1 MMNIINVLKI
11 LLLFFHSSHTFEN
24 HKLSTQSSYLSKRS
38 GSNLTLHCNSN
49 YEPILCLW
57 KTSYGH
63 VYTLSNGVLAERGRL
78 AHVPW
83 KGCAMEILG
92 VQKRDSGKW
101 ECEVGVVIGDDFV
114 TSTENIVLAIT
125 DKETNKQVTQSTN
138 TSTNRKSSTSGIREV
153 GDDVIMHCSGTSG
166 VVSLCRWKTPYHS
179 TYIVGQGI
187 YVERGR
193 IQWRGKDP
201 EKDCTIRISSLE
213 MRDAGVWTCEIGFGG
228 NNYNDLIIQTKD
240 YRINIEAPLK
250 LSTPT
255 ILTEKDQAT
264 LVCHANKEFDTCKW
278 KTPYG
283 SIFTFKDPQSSH
295 ENGRLSFY
303 SFRSSKTDCGI
314 MIERVELRDNG
325 DWVCLVEANN
335 NGKIHQK
342 SSEIL
347 SLRSKSSDNLLDES
361 INNDYSTDLDY
372 GYSPLDIDAIDY
384 VNGDFDKVS
393 SISSSSI
400 SSSPPFHVPFTS
412 LFQKKNPETSTM
424 TVRTS
429 SNTPQTRRSFR
440 RKISTTISSKTLN
453 PNKREPSK
461 PELLLQRTPK
471 TQQNYRLSN
480 PRLNNPSTTINQI
493 ELKKLS
499 TSSQPIST
507 KAPSTSTTDNPSS
520 FPHPFRT
527 TSVIKS
533 ISSVYTPDKGRIL
546 VSISFKPTDKTNTDP
561 PTVLVNGNPSQE
573 SENNQERETAKRKAI
588 QRERERQRRLDKEKE
603 EIRRREEE
611 RERELKRQREKQEE
625 DMRNRKAAEDELR
638 RIKKEEEDKL
648 RRKIDEEERRR
659 KAEEERLMILKV
671 EEEEKL
677 RMKKVEEERLRRLK
691 EEEESLRTI
700 KEEQDRLK
708 RIKEEEARFK
718 RIEQDRLKRIKEEE
732 ERLKRIKEEQE
743 RLKRTK
749 EEEDRQT
756 KKSEGGRGSI
766 ETNQRR
772 RRETKTGERGRIPI
786 ETNQGRGGESKKDK
800 RGRATPE
807 KGSRTSSSKKKRA
820 RASTAKKK
828 EGTSRGVTET
838 KRTRIGTRDTK
849 KRTREALK
857 KQKELEE
864 KLERQKK
871 EQEEELK
878 KQKEW
883 EEEQERKKKEEEKQE
898 LNRTKELEREL
909 QKRRLEQQEEEI
921 RRRKNQELRRRTE
934 IELQKRRHE
943 QERIKKEPDED
954 LKLSKEEHER
964 EKIIREHERRKKFD
978 RKRLT
983 NLEKERQRYVD
994 QQQQLLKKERRQ
1006 FEVNRRR
1013 KLRRERYKGIKAER
1027 RIQIEPTNE
1036 PVPSTRSKEST
1047 QASIGRKRIVVIDR
1061 DEPIGTRQNVQNID
1075 TRRRFYLNEGNTAI
1089 RRKKVNL
1096 EGERLAPKIIK
1107 SVEMSTSV
1115 KSTVREEVRQVKE
1128 IRHVSKVIT
1137 ISPHHS
1143 ISHSHSEKSNEPIP
1157 KQPIKEV
1164 VNPFTIKE
1172 NIKNLIQSQTSTSTS
1187 PPPQTP
1193 VKLPNTENDETR
1205 RECVITQPSN
1215 GNITCNGITPLD
1227 TIPPNEQCTLTCA
1240 SGFVSLEKDEAKCY
1254 HGRLTQQLECVKPDA
1269 LLVIGGRSD
1278 TYGVLSSVE
1287 LITAQGVCR
1296 GAVPPLP
1303 QMRWKLIVI
1312 AIGRDSVLACGG
1324 AGQYGDSK
1332 GDCWLME
1339 FNPSPKWKETQ
1350 SMKLPRDSAAVAY
1363 ESNKVYVL
1371 GGSLGKLNGYT
1382 DVIDVYDPQTE
1393 KWGNKGFHMTSPR
1406 HSHCAVGLGNG
1417 SIFVT
1422 GGYGGLSLAERFDI
1436 ADNKWTALPELN
1448 PVRAQHGCALVD
1460 LHGEQGVIIVGGDSG
1475 GTRLGDVRFLSL
1487 KTSVWS
1493 KVAELNTARWGRPG
1507 VGVVGGRI
1515 TVSAGWSGFRDLDTV
1530 EYYNE
1535 KTSAWRLTASRLQTE
1550 RRWPY
1555 STPISLS
1562 LFPKCIQKRSSG

>member
-1 MMNIINVLKI
+1 
-11 LLLFFHSSHTFEN
+11 
-24 HKLSTQSSYLSKRS
+24 
-38 GSNLTLHCNSN
+38 
-49 YEPILCLW
+49 
-57 KTSYGH
+57 
-63 VYTLSNGVLAERGRL
+63 
-78 AHVPW
+78 
-83 KGCAMEILG
+83 
-92 VQKRDSGKW
+92 
-101 ECEVGVVIGDDFV
+101 
-114 TSTENIVLAIT
+114 
-125 DKETNKQVTQSTN
+125 
-138 TSTNRKSSTSGIREV
+138 
-153 GDDVIMHCSGTSG
+153 
-166 VVSLCRWKTPYHS
+166 
-179 TYIVGQGI
+179 
-187 YVERGR
+187 
-193 IQWRGKDP
+193 
-201 EKDCTIRISSLE
+201 
-213 MRDAGVWTCEIGFGG
+213 
-228 NNYNDLIIQTKD
+228 
-240 YRINIEAPLK
+240 
-250 LSTPT
+250 
-255 ILTEKDQAT
+255 
-264 LVCHANKEFDTCKW
+264 
-278 KTPYG
+278 
-283 SIFTFKDPQSSH
+283 
-295 ENGRLSFY
+295 
-303 SFRSSKTDCGI
+303 
-314 MIERVELRDNG
+314 
-325 DWVCLVEANN
+325 
-335 NGKIHQK
+335 
-342 SSEIL
+342 
-347 SLRSKSSDNLLDES
+347 
-361 INNDYSTDLDY
+361 
-372 GYSPLDIDAIDY
+372 
-384 VNGDFDKVS
+384 
-393 SISSSSI
+393 
-400 SSSPPFHVPFTS
+400 
-412 LFQKKNPETSTM
+412 
-424 TVRTS
+424 
-429 SNTPQTRRSFR
+429 
-440 RKISTTISSKTLN
+440 
-453 PNKREPSK
+453 
-461 PELLLQRTPK
+461 
-471 TQQNYRLSN
+471 
-480 PRLNNPSTTINQI
+480 
-493 ELKKLS
+493 
-499 TSSQPIST
+499 
-507 KAPSTSTTDNPSS
+507 
-520 FPHPFRT
+520 
-527 TSVIKS
+527 
-533 ISSVYTPDKGRIL
+533 
-546 VSISFKPTDKTNTDP
+546 
-561 PTVLVNGNPSQE
+561 
-573 SENNQERETAKRKAI
+573 
-588 QRERERQRRLDKEKE
+588 
-603 EIRRREEE
+603 
-611 RERELKRQREKQEE
+611 
-625 DMRNRKAAEDELR
+625 
-638 RIKKEEEDKL
+638 
-648 RRKIDEEERRR
+648 
-659 KAEEERLMILKV
+659 
-671 EEEEKL
+671 
-677 RMKKVEEERLRRLK
+677 MKKVEEERLRRLK

-749 EEEDRQT
+749 EEEDRQR
-756 KKSEGGRGSI
+756 KVKEEEDRLRRIKEEEERQRRVKEEEYRLKRIKEEEENQRKIKEEELLRRKDQERLLRRRKEQGRQQ
-766 ETNQRR
+766 QRR
-772 RRETKTGERGRIPI
+772 R
-786 ETNQGRGGESKKDK
+786 
-800 RGRATPE
+800 
-807 KGSRTSSSKKKRA
+807 
-820 RASTAKKK
+820 K
-828 EGTSRGVTET
+828 EQAEELRRQKEQELEQEIRR
-838 KRTRIGTRDTK
+838 KEQE
-849 KRTREALK
+849 EALK

-864 KLERQKK
+864 ELERQKK
-871 EQEEELK
+871 GTRRGTQEAKRVGRSK
-878 KQKEW
+878 K
-883 EEEQERKKKEEEKQE
+883 ERKKGGRKT
-898 LNRTKELEREL
+898 R
-909 QKRRLEQQEEEI
+909 QEEEI

-943 QERIKKEPDED
+943 QERIRKEPDED

-1075 TRRRFYLNEGNTAI
+1075 SRRRFYLNEGNTAI

-1157 KQPIKEV
+1157 KQPMKEV
-1164 VNPFTIKE
+1164 
-1172 NIKNLIQSQTSTSTS
+1172 
-1187 PPPQTP
+1187 TP

>member
-24 HKLSTQSSYLSKRS
+24 HKLSTQSSFLSKRS

-429 SNTPQTRRSFR
+429 SPTPQTRRSFR

-461 PELLLQRTPK
+461 PDLLLQRTPK
-471 TQQNYRLSN
+471 IQQNYRLSN

-499 TSSQPIST
+499 TSSHPIST

-648 RRKIDEEERRR
+648 RRKTDEEERRR

-671 EEEEKL
+671 EEKEKL

-749 EEEDRQT
+749 EEEDRQR
-756 KKSEGGRGSI
+756 KVKEEEDRLRRIKEEEERQRRVKEEEYRLKRIKEEEENQRKIKEEELLRRKDQERLLRRRKEQGRQQ
-766 ETNQRR
+766 QRR
-772 RRETKTGERGRIPI
+772 R
-786 ETNQGRGGESKKDK
+786 
-800 RGRATPE
+800 
-807 KGSRTSSSKKKRA
+807 
-820 RASTAKKK
+820 K
-828 EGTSRGVTET
+828 EQAEELRRQKEQELEQEIRR
-838 KRTRIGTRDTK
+838 KEQE
-849 KRTREALK
+849 EALK

-864 KLERQKK
+864 ELERQKK

-943 QERIKKEPDED
+943 QERIRKEPDED

-1075 TRRRFYLNEGNTAI
+1075 SRRRFYLNEGNTAI

-1157 KQPIKEV
+1157 KQPMKEV

-1172 NIKNLIQSQTSTSTS
+1172 NIKNLIQSQTLTSTS
-1187 PPPQTP
+1187 LPPQTP

-1205 RECVITQPSN
+1205 RGEC
-1215 GNITCNGITPLD
+1215 L
-1227 TIPPNEQCTLTCA
+1227 TI
-1240 SGFVSLEKDEAKCY
+1240 
-1254 HGRLTQQLECVKPDA
+1254 
-1269 LLVIGGRSD
+1269 
-1278 TYGVLSSVE
+1278 
-1287 LITAQGVCR
+1287 
-1296 GAVPPLP
+1296 
-1303 QMRWKLIVI
+1303 
-1312 AIGRDSVLACGG
+1312 
-1324 AGQYGDSK
+1324 
-1332 GDCWLME
+1332 
-1339 FNPSPKWKETQ
+1339 
-1350 SMKLPRDSAAVAY
+1350 
-1363 ESNKVYVL
+1363 
-1371 GGSLGKLNGYT
+1371 LNVFQNY
-1382 DVIDVYDPQTE
+1382 I
-1393 KWGNKGFHMTSPR
+1393 
-1406 HSHCAVGLGNG
+1406 
-1417 SIFVT
+1417 
-1422 GGYGGLSLAERFDI
+1422 
-1436 ADNKWTALPELN
+1436 
-1448 PVRAQHGCALVD
+1448 
-1460 LHGEQGVIIVGGDSG
+1460 
-1475 GTRLGDVRFLSL
+1475 
-1487 KTSVWS
+1487 
-1493 KVAELNTARWGRPG
+1493 
-1507 VGVVGGRI
+1507 
-1515 TVSAGWSGFRDLDTV
+1515 
-1530 EYYNE
+1530 
-1535 KTSAWRLTASRLQTE
+1535 
-1550 RRWPY
+1550 
-1555 STPISLS
+1555 
-1562 LFPKCIQKRSSG
+1562 